1 MNDATTRTRELG
13 LPRLRATTAAEE
25 ALARVAHEHGPV
37 LLMLSA
43 GCCGGS
49 APMCFP
55 ESEFRIGGQDV
66 LIGTVAGCR
75 VYVDR
80 RQLEAWPHT
89 DVLIDVEPGFPE
101 GFSLAAGEGR
111 HFVCWS
117 SSAPLVRP
125 DDPTRS

>member
-1 MNDATTRTRELG
+1 MVTDTGRMRELG

-25 ALARVAHEHGPV
+25 ALARVVHEHGPV
-37 LLMLSA
+37 LLVVSA

-55 ESEFRIGGQDV
+55 VDEFHVGGQDV
-66 LIGTVAGCR
+66 LVGTVADCP
-75 VYVDR
+75 VYVAR
-80 RQLEAWPHT
+80 RQLEAWPH
-89 DVLIDVEPGFPE
+89 VELLIDVEPGMPE

-117 SSAPLVRP
+117 SSVPMVRG
-125 DDPTRS
+125 DST